1 MGKLKEELGIGRNG
15 LWYQLRPDEMMVED
29 VGQYLRKARK
39 KKQFSQED
47 ACDGICALVRGRLD
61 YCQGRISIQDYYAEL
76 LRRQYHLSLLQAFQ
90 REFPHVPECKGI
102 PDKYRFLYKNL
113 SNPHQYIPYTHFSS
127 HFQPSTPNR
136 PEAFRAICTETFP
149 GESVR
154 YHKMQFVTE

>member
-1 MGKLKEELGIGRNG
+1 MIVGLPYLDFALASLLQHKPLVFITFFGK
-15 LWYQLRPDEMMVED
+15 DT
-29 VGQYLRKARK
+29 
-39 KKQFSQED
+39 
-47 ACDGICALVRGRLD
+47 
-61 YCQGRISIQDYYAEL
+61 L

-113 SNPHQYIPYTHFSS
+113 SNLHQYILHTHFSS

-149 GESVR
+149 DESAR
-154 YHKMQFVTE
+154 YHKMQFATE